1 MHPAAWP
8 VIAFLAGSIPFGY
21 LVARAHGVDI
31 RSVGSGNIGATN
43 VGRAL
48 GKRWARIV
56 FALDFLKGLLPTL
69 AAGFALHQLP
79 SPKADAANAWWW
91 ATAALAAVLGHV
103 FTPWLGFRGG
113 KGVATG
119 TGVVLGC
126 FPLLSVA
133 GVVAGIVWKI
143 SFSMTRTVSI
153 ASLAAATTLPVG
165 TLGAVF
171 VRSRVSDTAPSAWPV
186 VALAGGLSVL
196 VWLSHRSNIR
206 RIIAGTEPRIPRGE
220 RG

>member
-8 VIAFLAGSIPFGY
+8 LIAFLAGSIPFGY
-21 LVARAHGVDI
+21 LVARSHGVDI

-48 GKRWARIV
+48 GKRWARVV
-56 FALDFLKGLLPTL
+56 FTLDFLKGLLPTL
-69 AAGFALHQLP
+69 AGGFALHQLP
-79 SPKADAANAWWW
+79 SPRSDSHDAWWW
-91 ATAALAAVLGHV
+91 ASAALAAVLGHV

-119 TGVVLGC
+119 TGVVLAC

-133 GVVAGIVWKI
+133 GVIAGIMWKF

-153 ASLAAATTLPVG
+153 ASLAAATSLPVG
-165 TLGAVF
+165 TLGAVY
-171 VRSRVSDTAPSAWPV
+171 VRSLIWNNSNSEWPLV
-186 VALAGGLSVL
+186 TLAGCLSVL
-196 VWLSHRSNIR
+196 VWVSHRSNIR
-206 RIIAGTEPRIPRGE
+206 RILAGTEPRIPRVENG
-220 RG
+220 